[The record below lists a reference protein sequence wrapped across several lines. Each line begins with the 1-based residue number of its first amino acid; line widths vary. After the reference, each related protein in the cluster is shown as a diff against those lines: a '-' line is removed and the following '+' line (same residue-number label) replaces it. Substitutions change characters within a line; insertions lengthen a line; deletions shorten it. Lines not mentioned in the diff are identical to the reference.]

1 MLKLN
6 KFLMLNRKLT
16 IILVNLAHLVGVQG
30 KTITGIII
38 YLYVGNAHFN
48 GEKEE
53 IISKISRDNKEKV
66 ILIEKVRI
74 LFYQMTMM
82 KVRIILIKVLGMSMV
97 YVEIKPLEGVV
108 FALHADVLE
117 PTIIAMETSIFVV
130 NAKKDGH
137 LEV

>member
-1 MLKLN
+1 
-6 KFLMLNRKLT
+6 MLNRKLT

-38 YLYVGNAHFN
+38 YLYVENAHFN

-53 IISKISRDNKEKV
+53 ITSKISRDNKEKV
-66 ILIEKVRI
+66 GLIEKIRI
-74 LFYQMTMM
+74 LLYQMTIM

-97 YVEIKPLEGVV
+97 YVKIKPLEGVV

-117 PTIIAMETSIFVV
+117 LTIIATETSIFVV
-130 NAKKDGH
+130 NVKKDGH